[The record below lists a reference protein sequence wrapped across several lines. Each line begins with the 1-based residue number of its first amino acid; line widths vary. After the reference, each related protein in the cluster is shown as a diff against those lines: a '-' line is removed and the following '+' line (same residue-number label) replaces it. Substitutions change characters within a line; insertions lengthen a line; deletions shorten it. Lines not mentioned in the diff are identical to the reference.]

1 MRALHWYTRKIHER
15 SADSAYILPRVPARH
30 ANDGTAG
37 IAVSGL
43 GVIARLLWKPRGNP
57 SQVRSVG
64 TTILPAEVER

>member
-1 MRALHWYTRKIHER
+1 MME
-15 SADSAYILPRVPARH
+15 PPASLFRP
-30 ANDGTAG
+30 
-37 IAVSGL
+37 